1 MRTGIRAAGSLLV
14 LLILSFTACGKPSY
28 DDTPPTVARP
38 EAVESPPPDA
48 TLRHPPGRVV
58 QFPEDHSLGLLLIR
72 PWGAGPEV
80 RMTPLGEARGSV
92 DVPPG
97 VELGLHI
104 GRVSPAMDFSALSRL
119 RSDDLQSLAMNSEA
133 ITDEYLIHIAGLT
146 ALRSLSLSSRGI
158 TGEGFR
164 HLSGMKS
171 LETLILTNTSVTDT
185 ALSHLEALTS
195 LRALYLNH
203 SRVGDVG
210 MRFVGRIA
218 SLEQLSL
225 IGTRVGDA
233 GLFQLRGLT
242 SLKRLHLGQTDVT
255 PAGVRLNQGLMPGC
269 TITGIPPPRATPTP
283 ERRPIS

>member
-1 MRTGIRAAGSLLV
+1 MRIGMRATGSLLFS
-14 LLILSFTACGKPSY
+14 LILSLSACGKPSY
-28 DDTPPTVARP
+28 NDTLVPLARP
-38 EAVESPPPDA
+38 EAVESPPSDV
-48 TLRHPPGRVV
+48 TLRRPPGRVV

-80 RMTPLGEARGSV
+80 RLTPLGEARGAV

-97 VELGLHI
+97 AELGLHI
-104 GRVSPAMDFSALSRL
+104 GRVSPSMDFSALGRL
-119 RSDDLQSLAMNSEA
+119 RSDDLQLLAMNSDA

-146 ALRSLSLSSRGI
+146 SLRSLSLSSRGI
-158 TGEGFR
+158 TGEGFQ

-171 LETLILTNTSVTDT
+171 LEILILTNTNVADT
-185 ALSHLEALTS
+185 ALSHLGALTS
-195 LRALYLNH
+195 LRTLYLNH

-210 MRFVGRIA
+210 MRFVGKIG

-233 GLFQLRGLT
+233 GLFHLRGLT
-242 SLKRLHLGQTDVT
+242 SLRRLHLGGTDVT
-255 PAGVRLNQGLMPGC
+255 PEGVKLNQGLMTHC
-269 TITGIPPPRATPTP
+269 TITGIPPPQATPTP